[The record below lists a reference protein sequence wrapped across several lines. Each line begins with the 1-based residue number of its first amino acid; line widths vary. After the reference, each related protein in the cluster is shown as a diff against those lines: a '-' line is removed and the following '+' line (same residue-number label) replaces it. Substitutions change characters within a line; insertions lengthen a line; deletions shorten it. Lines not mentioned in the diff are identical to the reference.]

1 MDLFLQIEQSCIS
14 ALHRD
19 DVPAAKKSLDEL
31 SVEIHSI
38 QNAAKKMEAHQR
50 LANIRERSEELR
62 QSTTEIMFTHAMKKQ
77 LSLPSQKTMCI
88 SFTRTESFRTPLL
101 WAEAPRQRQ
110 LTQR

>member
-14 ALHRD
+14 ALHRE

-50 LANIRERSEELR
+50 LANIREKVRRAETKYNRDHVYTRDEEAVEPAFSKDDVHLVHQNR
-62 QSTTEIMFTHAMKKQ
+62 E
-77 LSLPSQKTMCI
+77 L
-88 SFTRTESFRTPLL
+88 
-101 WAEAPRQRQ
+101 
-110 LTQR
+110 